1 MPLGLYT
8 GYQVSAP
15 CGLCSTEGNIGLL
28 DVPDHFLDPSRMQ
41 ASLVWFGRGY
51 LEYKFPNMPPILRTP
66 ARDWSIL
73 SCRDDNDRPPRR
85 CRRPTT
91 RRHERRIPLRP

>member
-15 CGLCSTEGNIGLL
+15 CGLCSTEGIIGLL

-41 ASLVWFGRGY
+41 ASLVGFGRGY
-51 LEYKFPNMPPILRTP
+51 L
-66 ARDWSIL
+66 AS
-73 SCRDDNDRPPRR
+73 
-85 CRRPTT
+85 T
-91 RRHERRIPLRP
+91 R